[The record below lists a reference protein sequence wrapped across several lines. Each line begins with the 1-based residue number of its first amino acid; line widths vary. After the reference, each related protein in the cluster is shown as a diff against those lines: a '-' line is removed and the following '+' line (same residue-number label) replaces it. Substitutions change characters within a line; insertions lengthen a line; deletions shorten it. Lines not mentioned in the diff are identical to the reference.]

1 MIEGSHI
8 TMHADSLVHVKH
20 VAIFVNGAVA
30 VLVFVFVVVGV
41 VVVVVVAVV
50 VFVVRGPVCS

>member
-41 VVVVVVAVV
+41 VVVVVV

>member
-8 TMHADSLVHVKH
+8 TMHADSLVLVKH

-41 VVVVVVAVV
+41 VVVVVAVV
-50 VFVVRGPVCS
+50 VFVVRGAVCS

>member
-8 TMHADSLVHVKH
+8 TMHADSLVHVQH
-20 VAIFVNGAVA
+20 GAIFVNGAVA

-41 VVVVVVAVV
+41 VVVVAVV

>member
-20 VAIFVNGAVA
+20 VAIFVNGAVV
-30 VLVFVFVVVGV
+30 VLVFVFVVVV
-41 VVVVVVAVV
+41 VVVVVIVAVV
-50 VFVVRGPVCS
+50 VSVVRGPVCN

>member
-1 MIEGSHI
+1 MIEGSHM
-8 TMHADSLVHVKH
+8 TMHADTLVHVKH

-30 VLVFVFVVVGV
+30 VLVFVFFVVG

-50 VFVVRGPVCS
+50 VFVVRGPVCN